1 LRFDWRKISW
11 GGIAVYKNEVIAM
24 ILAGGEGRRLNI
36 LSAKRAKPAVPFG
49 GKYRIIDFCLSN
61 CVNSGI
67 YCVGVLTQYNPRSLH
82 EHIRIGKDWDL
93 DRINGGVFLLQPYIS
108 DADTDWYR
116 GTADAIYQS
125 LRFIRNRSPEMVL
138 ILSGDHV
145 YTMDYRRMIEFHKKK
160 KADLTLAVIQ
170 VPIEEAHRFGIIT
183 VGEEG
188 EVIRFDEKPK
198 VPKSNMVNMGIYVF
212 DRKVLEEEVEKEALR
227 EGTTYDFGRDIIPR
241 MVQEKRRVF
250 TYPFSGYWKDVGT
263 IDSYWEANMELLR
276 EESPLKFKELNW
288 PIYTPV
294 ADRPP
299 VKFGQDAEVENCII
313 GEGAIIN
320 GKVSQSVIFN
330 GVYVSEEA
338 NIKGSILMNDC
349 YIGKN
354 SQMERVI
361 LDKGV
366 IIGEG
371 TRIGGGQVFSINKKY
386 PEVLESG
393 ITIIGKNT
401 RIPSRCE
408 IGGNCIIGA
417 DLNESDF
424 PQLVISS
431 GETIEKPSM
440 EV

>member
-1 LRFDWRKISW
+1 
-11 GGIAVYKNEVIAM
+11 VYKNEVIAM

>member
-1 LRFDWRKISW
+1 MF
-11 GGIAVYKNEVIAM
+11 KNEVIAM

-61 CVNSGI
+61 CVNSSI

-93 DRINGGVFLLQPYIS
+93 DRLNGGVFLLQPFIS

-125 LRFIRNRSPEMVL
+125 LRFIRNRAPELVL

-145 YTMDYRRMIEFHKKK
+145 YTMDYRHMIEFHKKK
-160 KADLTLAVIQ
+160 KADLTLAVMQ

-183 VGEEG
+183 IGAEG
-188 EVIRFDEKPK
+188 EVVRFDEKPE
-198 VPKSNMVNMGIYVF
+198 VPQSNLVNMGIYVF
-212 DRKVLEEEVEKEALR
+212 NRKVLEEEVEKEALR
-227 EGTTYDFGRDIIPR
+227 EGTSFDFGRDIIPR
-241 MVQEKRRVF
+241 MIQDKRVF

-263 IDSYWEANMELLR
+263 IDSYWEANMELLG
-276 EESPLKFKELNW
+276 EESPLKFKEINW
-288 PIYTPV
+288 PVYTPV

-299 VKFGQDAEVENCII
+299 VKFGRDSQVENCII

-330 GVYVSEEA
+330 GVYVSEGARIE
-338 NIKGSILMNDC
+338 GSILMNDC

-371 TRIGGGQVFSINKKY
+371 SRIGGGQVLNVNKKY
-386 PEVLESG
+386 PEVLWSG
-393 ITIIGKNT
+393 ITIIGKNS
-401 RIPSRCE
+401 RIPSGCE
-408 IGGNCIIGA
+408 IGKNCIIGA
-417 DLNESDF
+417 DLDENDF
-424 PQLVISS
+424 PSLIVLS

>member
-1 LRFDWRKISW
+1 
-11 GGIAVYKNEVIAM
+11 M

>member
-1 LRFDWRKISW
+1 M
-11 GGIAVYKNEVIAM
+11 YKNEVIAM

>member
-1 LRFDWRKISW
+1 M
-11 GGIAVYKNEVIAM
+11 YKNEVIAM

-212 DRKVLEEEVEKEALR
+212 NLKVLEEEVEKEALR

>member
-1 LRFDWRKISW
+1 M
-11 GGIAVYKNEVIAM
+11 YKNEVIAM

-401 RIPSRCE
+401 RILSRCE

>member
-1 LRFDWRKISW
+1 
-11 GGIAVYKNEVIAM
+11 VYKNEVIAM

-401 RIPSRCE
+401 RILSRCE

>member
-160 KADLTLAVIQ
+160 KADLTLAIIQ

-294 ADRPP
+294 ADLPP